1 MMQVNNK
8 FNIGDKVYFI
18 DSNNRP
24 CKSKI
29 LAVAV
34 TETAKSTTIDYQV
47 QIENDDYEYFGE
59 EDLCKY
65 DWEMKDKL
73 MSNLMEFV

>member
-1 MMQVNNK
+1 MYVSNK
-8 FNIGDKVYFI
+8 FDVGDECYFI
-18 DSNNRP
+18 NGHNQP

-29 LAVAV
+29 LAITV

-59 EDLCKY
+59 EDLSSNEWDLK
-65 DWEMKDKL
+65 DKWMKDL
-73 MSNLMEFV
+73 IEFV

>member
-1 MMQVNNK
+1 MYVSNK
-8 FNIGDKVYFI
+8 FDVGDECYFI
-18 DSNNRP
+18 NGHNQP

-29 LAVAV
+29 LAITV

-73 MSNLMEFV
+73 MSNLIEFV

>member
-1 MMQVNNK
+1 MYVTTRFQV
-8 FNIGDKVYFI
+8 GDECYFI

-29 LAVAV
+29 LAITV

-59 EDLCKY
+59 EDLSSYEWDLK
-65 DWEMKDKL
+65 DKWMKDL
-73 MSNLMEFV
+73 IEFV

>member
-1 MMQVNNK
+1 MYVSNK
-8 FNIGDKVYFI
+8 FDVGDECYFI
-18 DSNNRP
+18 NGHNQP

-29 LAVAV
+29 LAITA

-73 MSNLMEFV
+73 MSNLIEFV

>member
-1 MMQVNNK
+1 MYVTTKFQV
-8 FNIGDKVYFI
+8 GDECYFI

-29 LAVAV
+29 LAITV

-59 EDLCKY
+59 EDLSSNEWDLK
-65 DWEMKDKL
+65 DKWMKDL
-73 MSNLMEFV
+73 IEFV

>member
-1 MMQVNNK
+1 MYVSNK
-8 FNIGDKVYFI
+8 FDVGDECYFI
-18 DSNNRP
+18 NGHNQP

-29 LAVAV
+29 LAITV

-65 DWEMKDKL
+65 EWDLKDKWIKDL
-73 MSNLMEFV
+73 IEFV

>member
-1 MMQVNNK
+1 MVVTTR
-8 FNIGDKVYFI
+8 FVVGDECYFI

-29 LAVAV
+29 LAVTV